1 VVWDGLRTGYSGKRR
16 TVDIL
21 ARDTRDDARENA
33 FQHICQIVTINQPL
47 NFGSNKSRLNIGPSW
62 SQPFL
67 VGLEDLNGELRR

>member
-1 VVWDGLRTGYSGKRR
+1 MVWDGLRTGYSGKRR

-33 FQHICQIVTINQPL
+33 FQHLCQIVTIPQLWVEQKMDEPL
-47 NFGSNKSRLNIGPSW
+47 

-67 VGLEDLNGELRR
+67 VRLEDINGELRR